1 MVEKKRDFCMCTFWN
16 ADCCELCS
24 EGYAGLAGE
33 VPAGTPPGGRAA
45 LVFEC
50 VPIWRGGSVTSAM
63 CFFASLDPSCLS
75 LPLRFDEK
83 SGTGGCGRASAEEHL
98 LPGGE
103 EAAVCCPV
111 TASLLRR

>member
-45 LVFEC
+45 LVFVC
-50 VPIWRGGSVTSAM
+50 VPIWRGVLSRVP
-63 CFFASLDPSCLS
+63 CASSHPW
-75 LPLRFDEK
+75 P
-83 SGTGGCGRASAEEHL
+83 
-98 LPGGE
+98 P
-103 EAAVCCPV
+103 AA
-111 TASLLRR
+111 L